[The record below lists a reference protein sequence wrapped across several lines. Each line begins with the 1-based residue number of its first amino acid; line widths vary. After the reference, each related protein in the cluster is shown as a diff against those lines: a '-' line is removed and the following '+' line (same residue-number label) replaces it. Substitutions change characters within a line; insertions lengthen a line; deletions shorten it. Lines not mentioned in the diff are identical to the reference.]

1 MTKRPSALR
10 YPGIEEATVASQENL
25 FIGIRGCV
33 LAIDRTT
40 GKEVWT
46 TSLKGADFVNVVL
59 DSGQLFAASKGRLY
73 RLDPATGN
81 ILWENG
87 LTGMGW
93 GLVSIAQAGNGNLM
107 AMEETRRQDEAAA
120 AATTAATG

>member
-1 MTKRPSALR
+1 
-10 YPGIEEATVASQENL
+10 
-25 FIGIRGCV
+25 
-33 LAIDRTT
+33 
-40 GKEVWT
+40 
-46 TSLKGADFVNVVL
+46 
-59 DSGQLFAASKGRLY
+59 LY

-107 AMEETRRQDEAAA
+107 AMEEKRRQDEAAA